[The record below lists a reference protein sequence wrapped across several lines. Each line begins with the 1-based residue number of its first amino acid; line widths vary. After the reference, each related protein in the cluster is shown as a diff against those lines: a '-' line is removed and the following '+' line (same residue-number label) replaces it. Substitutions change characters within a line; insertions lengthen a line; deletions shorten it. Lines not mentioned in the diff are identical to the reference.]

1 MAKDKKS
8 RYKKYTFSPIQFRIK
23 NKFKIQLYS
32 SSSMLVSAGRR
43 HLDSGVV
50 VDHEEE
56 DVDEGDHF
64 YFKIREGAGKEFV

>member
-1 MAKDKKS
+1 
-8 RYKKYTFSPIQFRIK
+8 
-23 NKFKIQLYS
+23 
-32 SSSMLVSAGRR
+32 MLVSAGRR